1 LRRLALRVGTLTA
14 AVGLLVLILLLFT
27 SAPRERVLDGYV
39 LFVGG
44 VLLLALVEA
53 TRGAGG
59 PDEDSPY
66 ERALR
71 RRPRR
76 ALRPPELGKIERE
89 VALAAGSAF
98 DLHFRLRPIL
108 REVARHRLSRR
119 RGLDLDAGAAETR
132 ALLGDELWE
141 LTRPD
146 RPPPDDRLGPG
157 LPLSRLRAALDA
169 LERI

>member
-1 LRRLALRVGTLTA
+1 VI
-14 AVGLLVLILLLFT
+14 LLVFT
-27 SAPRERVLDGYV
+27 SAPRGRVLDGYV

-44 VLLLALVEA
+44 LLLLALVEA
-53 TRGAGG
+53 TRQAGG
-59 PDEDSPY
+59 PDEGSQY

-76 ALRPPELGKIERE
+76 PLRPPELARIERE

-98 DLHFRLRPIL
+98 DLHFRLRPLL

-119 RGLDLDAGAAETR
+119 RGLELDAGAPETR
-132 ALLGDELWE
+132 ALLGEELWE
-141 LTRPD
+141 LARPD

-157 LPLSRLRAALDA
+157 LPLSRLRAALNA